1 MTGSITID
9 VLAIIAL
16 CFTIYL
22 AKRNIVVN
30 HYKNRIYILLS
41 VITIALLLLEIATVL
56 MAQSNSSDLVIPH
69 RIINIL
75 GFSLSPLFPFL
86 FLFFYNTREKVKY
99 RHNYLTI
106 PLYINALIC
115 ILSYHTGW
123 VFFVDGQNQYYRGD
137 FFLLPT
143 LVGLFY
149 FVLIIAEA
157 RNTAAWKMEQRK
169 YLILALFIPI
179 LGVLLQILY
188 SHILIIWGCV
198 AIYLVLFYILLRELQ
213 YKYDVQTGIQNRT
226 AFQHEMEQYIK
237 GTKNA
242 AIVILDINNLKRV
255 NDRYGHKS
263 GDELISLTA
272 KIISES
278 FAGIGRVFRIGGDEF
293 CILCED
299 ASGELAESA
308 LADLEKRL
316 DETNQSRELKIVLAY
331 GYALFNTDENKDI
344 YSAFEQADQSM
355 YEHKA
360 TLKRESCYFQNPSEQ
375 TF

>member
-226 AFQHEMEQYIK
+226 AFQHEM
-237 GTKNA
+237 
-242 AIVILDINNLKRV
+242 
-255 NDRYGHKS
+255 
-263 GDELISLTA
+263 
-272 KIISES
+272 
-278 FAGIGRVFRIGGDEF
+278 
-293 CILCED
+293 
-299 ASGELAESA
+299 
-308 LADLEKRL
+308 
-316 DETNQSRELKIVLAY
+316 
-331 GYALFNTDENKDI
+331 
-344 YSAFEQADQSM
+344 
-355 YEHKA
+355 
-360 TLKRESCYFQNPSEQ
+360 
-375 TF
+375 